1 MATAAFP
8 IEMNHRETL
17 GGGLVASLVMHALIF
32 VFAVAWTM
40 IGFRGGSH
48 WGSTI
53 NVGSATH
60 VKAVSALP
68 GVPLP
73 TPALTTQNTL
83 VTESQGLHQPQP
95 HTPPPPEPK
104 AEEIQKFKDTVKA
117 QKPLRINK
125 RIQKQVQPEAANAI
139 PTGAGGRPAMNYGYN
154 VAASGNQFTFGDQAF
169 GFRYGWYV
177 EAVKTRISTN
187 WLSSM
192 LNPSVTR
199 GRRAYVQFDIM
210 RDGTI
215 AHVKL
220 SGSSGDPEADR
231 SAIRAVEASN
241 PLAPL
246 PSDYRGSSIS
256 VNVSFDLSSH

>member
-1 MATAAFP
+1 MATATYPMGF
-8 IEMNHRETL
+8 NHRETL
-17 GGGLVASLVMHALIF
+17 GGGLVASLVMHTLIF
-32 VFAVAWTM
+32 VFAVVWTM
-40 IGFRGGSH
+40 IGFRSGPR

-53 NVGSATH
+53 DVGGATH
-60 VKAVSALP
+60 VKAVAALP

-73 TPALTTQNTL
+73 TPAVTTPNTL

-104 AEEIQKFKDTVKA
+104 AEEIQKFKDSVKP
-117 QKPLRINK
+117 QKPIRINK
-125 RIQKQVQPEAANAI
+125 RIQKQAQVEAPNAI

-177 EAVKTRISTN
+177 EAVKTRISSN

-192 LNPSVTR
+192 LNPSATR
-199 GRRAYVQFDIM
+199 GQRVYVQFDIM

-220 SGSSGDPEADR
+220 SSSSGDPEADR

-246 PSDYRGSSIS
+246 PPDYRGSSIS
-256 VNVSFDLSSH
+256 VNVSFDLNSH